1 MPGLIWASAGSIR
14 AADFHS
20 FMITPSKIRVR
31 KSEKNAP
38 LPPALV
44 YVIIEQRFLKTAPFS
59 NLTQLAHDEA
69 GRSGWYC
76 VPIQLL
82 CTDYCLCRAL

>member
-1 MPGLIWASAGSIR
+1 MPQ
-14 AADFHS
+14 
-20 FMITPSKIRVR
+20 
-31 KSEKNAP
+31 

-69 GRSGWYC
+69 GRSGWFAYRSSSSVLIIVC
-76 VPIQLL
+76 VVLSDPTADWGPNL
-82 CTDYCLCRAL
+82 